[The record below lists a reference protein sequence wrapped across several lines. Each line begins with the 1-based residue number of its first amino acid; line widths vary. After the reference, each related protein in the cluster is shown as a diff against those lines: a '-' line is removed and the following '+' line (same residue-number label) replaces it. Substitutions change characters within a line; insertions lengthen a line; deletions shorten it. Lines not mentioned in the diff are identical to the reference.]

1 MKAKADWRAFSL
13 ANVISRP
20 VMGSAK
26 PKLNARQKPSY
37 NKARM
42 PYMITTPVKA
52 YILNR
57 PSRLDNEI
65 ASGYKGGVVN
75 DETNGYTDPLVRP
88 KCTQTLTP

>member
-1 MKAKADWRAFSL
+1 
-13 ANVISRP
+13 
-20 VMGSAK
+20 MGSAK

-37 NKARM
+37 NKARA

-65 ASGYKGGVVN
+65 AFGYESGMVN
-75 DETNGYTDPLVRP
+75 NETKYTNPFVQP
-88 KCTQTLTP
+88 KCT